1 MESES
6 SQSGGMIGLLAW
18 LEVHKQKVAIGAAG
32 FLVAVFLA
40 VIIVQH
46 QAQKELTASEALS
59 DVRGLFSPGASTPA
73 GTVEALSKV
82 ASEHAGTKAAAR
94 ALLISAGLLF
104 SEAKTAAD
112 YAEAQKRFTQVTQ
125 EYPDSAW
132 LPQAHLG
139 IAATLAAQGK
149 APEATTKYEEI
160 NRRYATAPIFDQS
173 RLALARLYEAS
184 KPEEALKLYDDL
196 TKANPNNPNNPGS
209 IIAMEA
215 AMRQDDLLKAR
226 PELAKL
232 KAALNPPPT
241 PPPSAA
247 TPPVQITPMTN
258 RVATAMTSAA
268 TRVMTNLQR
277 MMTTNRPGTSQP
289 PQIKLSPAPSPGAAN
304 PAPAPAK

>member
-18 LEVHKQKVAIGAAG
+18 FEVHKTQVAIGGAG
-32 FLVAVFLA
+32 VLVAVFLA
-40 VIIVQH
+40 VIMVQH
-46 QAQKELTASEALS
+46 QTRKELSASEALS
-59 DVRGLFSPGASTPA
+59 DVRGLFSPAASTPA
-73 GTVEALSKV
+73 GTIEALSKV
-82 ASEHAGTKAAAR
+82 ASEHGGTKAAAR

-104 SEAKTAAD
+104 SEAKSAAD

-125 EYPDSAW
+125 EYPDGAW
-132 LPQAHLG
+132 LAQAHLG

-149 APEATTKYEEI
+149 TAEATAKYEEI
-160 NRRYATAPIFDQS
+160 NRRYASAPIFDQS

-184 KPEEALKLYDDL
+184 KPEEALKLYDEL
-196 TKANPNNPNNPGS
+196 TKANPNNPGS
-209 IIAMEA
+209 VVAMEA

-232 KAALNPPPT
+232 KAALNPPPA
-241 PPPSAA
+241 PPTAA

-258 RVATAMTSAA
+258 RVVTSMTNAA
-268 TRVMTNLQR
+268 NRVMTNLQR

-289 PQIKLSPAPSPGAAN
+289 PQIKLSPTPTPGAAN